1 MLYDNLRLLWL
12 CFLKVTQ
19 QHKIGIM
26 YCKAG
31 QSTEEEM
38 YNNGNMIMY
47 YFKQNYCIL
56 IGCEGKI
63 NLLEINF
70 VHHLFLEEAGPAFN
84 EFLDIIGERVTLKG
98 FEGYRAQLDN
108 RSKFT

>member
-1 MLYDNLRLLWL
+1 MLYEDLNQLWL

-38 YNNGNMIMY
+38 YNNGNLIMY
-47 YFKQNYCIL
+47 C
-56 IGCEGKI
+56 C
-63 NLLEINF
+63 
-70 VHHLFLEEAGPAFN
+70 
-84 EFLDIIGERVTLKG
+84 T
-98 FEGYRAQLDN
+98 
-108 RSKFT
+108 T